1 MSIPA
6 TWLYVATGASGVR
19 KVGSTIDPLRRVDEL
34 RAEYWQSF
42 TLDRTWHRPQAD
54 GRLVERLTYQP
65 LRRYRSAE
73 RPLCFE
79 LYDAPLSTIYAAIER
94 AVAKIEAGDLFPLEC
109 QKANRP
115 GPSRRRTMRIGRQ
128 ELLADWA
135 SALKEAEEYLAD
147 VR

>member
-34 RAEYWQSF
+34 RTEYWQPF
-42 TLDRTWHRPQAD
+42 TLNRTWHRPQAD

-79 LYDAPLSTIYAAIER
+79 LYDAPLGTLYAAIER
-94 AVAKIEAGDLFPLEC
+94 AIAKVEAGDLFPIVRP
-109 QKANRP
+109 KANRP
-115 GPSRRRTMRIGRQ
+115 GPARQHAMRIWRQ
-128 ELLADWA
+128 ERLSDWA
-135 SALKEAEEYLAD
+135 TALKEAEEYLAD